1 MDNRQLKRNEDQD
14 QRSSSNV
21 VARGWLLPFALSC
34 LLANPGLAERTNDD
48 PAFWRSVQAAQVIYV
63 GEIHNDPASHRYEIE
78 LITALA
84 KHRIRFAVGWE
95 MFSQEQ
101 QPLLDSFD
109 RRKLTQAELLDHTG
123 FNRSWAIY
131 SDDYARILELTQK
144 LKIQNIALN
153 ASPDL
158 VRKIAHGESLTA
170 VEEAEI
176 PRDFAVPAD
185 GLTHFQTLM
194 GSHPGLNDK
203 DLGRFYAAQNIWDQT
218 MARNILNI
226 IAREPKSKVV
236 VLTGRAHV
244 SDGFGV
250 PRYVKQKSSVGQ
262 LILFPPG
269 KNDLKQGQKAV

>member
-1 MDNRQLKRNEDQD
+1 
-14 QRSSSNV
+14 
-21 VARGWLLPFALSC
+21 LLAFALPI
-34 LLANPGLAERTNDD
+34 LLAGQALAEHTNDD
-48 PAFWRSVQAAQVIYV
+48 AAFWHSVQAAQVIYV

-84 KHRIRFAVGWE
+84 KHHIRFAVGWE

-109 RRKLTQAELLDHTG
+109 RRKLTRDELFDRTG
-123 FNRSWAIY
+123 FSRSWAVY

-158 VRKIAHGESLTA
+158 VRKVAHGDSLTS
-170 VEEAEI
+170 AEQAAI
-176 PRDFAVPAD
+176 PRDFALPAD
-185 GLTHFQTLM
+185 GLTHFQSLM
-194 GSHPGLNDK
+194 GSHPGLNDE
-203 DLGRFYAAQNIWDQT
+203 DLVRFYAAQNVWDQT
-218 MARNILNI
+218 MAAKVLNF
-226 IAREPKSKVV
+226 IAHERKTKLV
-236 VLTGRAHV
+236 VLTGRAHIG
-244 SDGFGV
+244 DGFGV

>member
-1 MDNRQLKRNEDQD
+1 MDNRQLKKNQDQD

-21 VARGWLLPFALSC
+21 VARGWLLAFALSC
-34 LLANPGLAERTNDD
+34 PLANPGLAERTNDD
-48 PAFWRSVQAAQVIYV
+48 AAFWRSVQAAQVIYV

-84 KHRIRFAVGWE
+84 KHHIGFAVGWE

-101 QPLLDSFD
+101 QPLLNSFD
-109 RRKLTQAELLDHTG
+109 RRKLTQAELFDRTG
-123 FNRSWAIY
+123 FNRSWAVD
-131 SDDYARILELTQK
+131 SDDYARILEQTQK

-158 VRKIAHGESLTA
+158 VRKVAHADSLTA
-170 VEEAEI
+170 AEEAEI

-185 GLTHFQTLM
+185 GLTHFRTLM

-203 DLGRFYAAQNIWDQT
+203 DLVRFYAAQNVWDQT
-218 MARNILNI
+218 MATNILNFV
-226 IAREPKSKVV
+226 ARERTSKLV